1 MEGALGSES
10 LRGELLDDWESFVSD
25 CHSIEKWLMLISCP
39 YITVNY
45 CVLVSIKRSSMSSL
59 LVIHIC
65 HPSFP
70 SRAHSPC
77 FGFCTHFDW
86 LWQNAAEVLT
96 QDARHS
102 WHFTFCFLEPSHTT
116 VRNLC
121 HTERN
126 QGLLIDSSNLWASWF
141 SSMWRSWI
149 SQDQPRPQT
158 TAVLVVIIGRRRT
171 HQSSSRN
178 MRKYTVVVTYT
189 KDRLSPFSAL
199 STALSRTLA

>member
-1 MEGALGSES
+1 MSIHYC
-10 LRGELLDDWESFVSD
+10 ELLCVGFYKEVFDEFFTCDTHLSP
-25 CHSIEKWLMLISCP
+25 LISQC
-39 YITVNY
+39 
-45 CVLVSIKRSSMSSL
+45 
-59 LVIHIC
+59 
-65 HPSFP
+65 
-70 SRAHSPC
+70 RAHSPC

-86 LWQNAAEVLT
+86 LWQNGAEVLT

-158 TAVLVVIIGRRRT
+158 TAGLVMIIGRRRT

-189 KDRLSPFSAL
+189 KDRLSPSSAL